1 MLLLSWFSIDIK
13 KEKLAAK
20 EKRQESYGQL
30 LLALLRIVI
39 KSCEMIDHYAAAS
52 GAHSFVRLVIPF
64 FF

>member
-39 KSCEMIDHYAAAS
+39 KSCEMIDHYAAAT
-52 GAHSFVRLVIPF
+52 GAHSFCAPSDTF
-64 FF
+64 FL